1 MRDENFLE
9 SRESKRISRNI
20 YTNSHQNRFTRMVEE
35 LIEKLKVQII
45 ETLNLDD
52 LEPADINAE
61 DPLFGDDG
69 IGLDSIDALELIVL
83 MNKEYEIQIADPEE
97 GKTVFH
103 SIKSMAE
110 YIQANS

>member
-1 MRDENFLE
+1 M
-9 SRESKRISRNI
+9 SA
-20 YTNSHQNRFTRMVEE
+20 E

-45 ETLNLDD
+45 ETLNLED
-52 LEPADINAE
+52 LEPSDIDPN

-83 MNKEYEIQIADPEE
+83 MNKEYNIQIADPEE
-97 GKTVFH
+97 GKNVFH
-103 SIKSMAE
+103 SVKTMAD

>member
-1 MRDENFLE
+1 MAA
-9 SRESKRISRNI
+9 
-20 YTNSHQNRFTRMVEE
+20 E

-45 ETLNLDD
+45 ETLNLED
-52 LEPADINAE
+52 LTPADIDAN

-83 MNKEYEIQIADPEE
+83 LNKEFNIQIADPEE
-97 GKTVFH
+97 GKSVFY
-103 SIKSMAE
+103 SIKTMAD